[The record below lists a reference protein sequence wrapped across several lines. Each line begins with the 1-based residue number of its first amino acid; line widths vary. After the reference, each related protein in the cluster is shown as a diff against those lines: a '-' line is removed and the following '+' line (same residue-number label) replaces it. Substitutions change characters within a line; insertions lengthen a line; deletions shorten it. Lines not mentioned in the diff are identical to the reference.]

1 MSQVFPFPYIGPQ
14 PMVPLSLVGD
24 RCYDFL
30 LAPMDRD
37 TKQNLNESTTT
48 PTGSETVLLV
58 LVAASISH
66 LLNDTIQSL
75 IPAIYPVLKDSFQLS
90 FAQIGL
96 ITLTFQLTAS
106 LLQPLVGLYTD
117 HRPQPFS
124 LPIGMALSLVG
135 LVLLAFANSY
145 PMILVAAASVGLG
158 SSIFHPEASRLA
170 RLASGGRYGFA
181 QSLFQVGGNAGQS
194 LGPLLAALIIGGRAR
209 SNVIWF
215 TLVALVGIV
224 VLYNAGQWYRRNLP
238 RAHKH
243 IGRPATH
250 RHLPPAQIGWT
261 LFILMSLVFSK
272 FFYLESMR
280 SYFTFY
286 LIAKFQLPVQQA
298 QLLLFLFLFSVA
310 AGTIIGGPIGDRFG
324 RKYVIWISILGAAPL
339 TLILPYANLGW
350 TIVLSVL
357 IGIILSSAF
366 PTILVYAQELLPGK
380 VGLISGV
387 FFGFAFGMAGIGSAV
402 LGQLADH
409 TSIEYVYWICSFLP
423 LIGLLTGFLP
433 NLERSQTTGV
443 QEISDI
449 SP

>member
-1 MSQVFPFPYIGPQ
+1 
-14 PMVPLSLVGD
+14 
-24 RCYDFL
+24 
-30 LAPMDRD
+30 MDTR
-37 TKQNLNESTTT
+37 TERNLNESATATR
-48 PTGSETVLLV
+48 GHEAVLLI
-58 LVAASISH
+58 LAAASFSH

-96 ITLTFQLTAS
+96 ITLTFQVTAS

-124 LPIGMALSLVG
+124 LAIGMAFSLIG
-135 LVLLAFANSY
+135 LVLLALANNY
-145 PMILVAAASVGLG
+145 PAILIAAASVGLG

-194 LGPLLAALIIGGRAR
+194 LGPLLAALIIGARAR
-209 SNVIWF
+209 NNVIWF
-215 TLVALVGIV
+215 TLIALVGII
-224 VLYNAGQWYRRNLP
+224 VLYNAGRWYQRNMDRARKHIRRPVSHTHLP
-238 RAHKH
+238 RTKIAVALAVL
-243 IGRPATH
+243 I
-250 RHLPPAQIGWT
+250 
-261 LFILMSLVFSK
+261 SLIFSK

-286 LIAKFQLPVQQA
+286 LIDKFHLPVQHA

-324 RKYVIWISILGAAPL
+324 RKYVIWVSILGVAPL
-339 TLILPYANLGW
+339 TLLLPYVNLPW

-357 IGIILSSAF
+357 IGMILASAF

-380 VGLISGV
+380 VGLISGL
-387 FFGFAFGMAGIGSAV
+387 FFGFAFGIAGIGSALFGHV
-402 LGQLADH
+402 ADQ

-423 LIGLLTGFLP
+423 LIGLLTAFLP
-433 NLERSQTTGV
+433 NLEKHGARTA
-443 QEISDI
+443 
-449 SP
+449 

>member
-1 MSQVFPFPYIGPQ
+1 
-14 PMVPLSLVGD
+14 
-24 RCYDFL
+24 
-30 LAPMDRD
+30 MDKD
-37 TKQNLNESTTT
+37 TEPNLNESAVT
-48 PTGSETVLLV
+48 PRGSETVLLV
-58 LVAASISH
+58 LVAASFSH

-124 LPIGMALSLVG
+124 LTIGMALSLAG

-158 SSIFHPEASRLA
+158 SSVFHPEASRLA

-224 VLYNAGQWYRRNLP
+224 VLYNAGRWYRRNLP

-243 IGRPATH
+243 IKRHATH
-250 RHLPPAQIGWT
+250 RPLPPAQIGWA

-339 TLILPYANLGW
+339 TLLLPYANLGW
-350 TIVLSVL
+350 TIALSVL

-423 LIGLLTGFLP
+423 LIGLLTGLLP
-433 NLERSQTTGV
+433 SLEGPRTTAPAV
-443 QEISDI
+443 DA
-449 SP
+449 

>member
-1 MSQVFPFPYIGPQ
+1 
-14 PMVPLSLVGD
+14 
-24 RCYDFL
+24 
-30 LAPMDRD
+30 MDTGTER
-37 TKQNLNESTTT
+37 NLNESTTAT
-48 PTGSETVLLV
+48 RGSETVLLI
-58 LVAASISH
+58 LVAASFSH

-90 FAQIGL
+90 FTQIGL
-96 ITLTFQLTAS
+96 ITLTFQVTAS

-124 LPIGMALSLVG
+124 LAIGMALSLVG
-135 LVLLAFANSY
+135 LVLLAFANNY

-194 LGPLLAALIIGGRAR
+194 LGPLLAALIIGARAR

-215 TLVALVGIV
+215 TLVALVGII
-224 VLYNAGQWYRRNLP
+224 VLYNAGRWYQQNLP

-243 IGRPATH
+243 IKRPLTH
-250 RHLPPAQIGWT
+250 THLPPGQIR
-261 LFILMSLVFSK
+261 LALVVLISLIFSK

-286 LIAKFQLPVQQA
+286 LISKFQLSVQHA

-324 RKYVIWISILGAAPL
+324 RKYVIWVSILGAAPL
-339 TLILPYANLGW
+339 TLLLPYVDLVW
-350 TIVLSVL
+350 TVVLSIL
-357 IGIILSSAF
+357 IGLILSSAF

-380 VGLISGV
+380 VGLISGL
-387 FFGFAFGMAGIGSAV
+387 FFGFAFGIAGIGSAV
-402 LGQLADH
+402 FGLLADR

-433 NLERSQTTGV
+433 NLERSRTSGTTA
-443 QEISDI
+443 DA
-449 SP
+449 

>member
-1 MSQVFPFPYIGPQ
+1 MTF
-14 PMVPLSLVGD
+14 SLVYGLPNPRD
-24 RCYDFL
+24 LGEDTPTL
-30 LAPMDRD
+30 MDTD
-37 TKQNLNESTTT
+37 AEQNLNESRT
-48 PTGSETVLLV
+48 PRGSETVLLV
-58 LVAASISH
+58 LVAASFSH
-66 LLNDTIQSL
+66 LLNDTLQSL

-96 ITLTFQLTAS
+96 VTLTFQLTAS

-117 HRPQPFS
+117 HRPQPLS

-145 PMILVAAASVGLG
+145 SMILVAAASVGLG
-158 SSIFHPEASRLA
+158 SSVFHPEASRLA
-170 RLASGGRYGFA
+170 RVASGGRYGFA

-215 TLVALVGIV
+215 TPIALVGIV
-224 VLYNAGQWYRRNLP
+224 VLYNAGRWYRRHLP

-243 IGRPATH
+243 IRRHAAH
-250 RHLPPAQIGWT
+250 RHLPPAQIGWA
-261 LFILMSLVFSK
+261 LFVLMSLVFSK

-286 LIAKFQLPVQQA
+286 LMAKFQLPVQQA

-310 AGTIIGGPIGDRFG
+310 AGTIVGGPIGDRFG
-324 RKYVIWISILGAAPL
+324 RKYVIWISILGVTPL
-339 TLILPYANLGW
+339 TLLLPYANLGW
-350 TIVLSVL
+350 TIVLSIL

-380 VGLISGV
+380 VGLISGF

-402 LGQLADH
+402 FGQLADR

-423 LIGLLTGFLP
+423 LIGLVTGFLP
-433 NLERSQTTGV
+433 NLERSRTAATTV
-443 QEISDI
+443 DE

>member
-1 MSQVFPFPYIGPQ
+1 MT
-14 PMVPLSLVGD
+14 
-24 RCYDFL
+24 FL
-30 LAPMDRD
+30 LALMDRD
-37 TKQNLNESTTT
+37 SEQNLNESRT
-48 PTGSETVLLV
+48 PRGSETVLLV
-58 LVAASISH
+58 LVAASFSH
-66 LLNDTIQSL
+66 LLNDAVQSL

-96 ITLTFQLTAS
+96 VTLTFQLTAS

-124 LPIGMALSLVG
+124 LPIGMAFSLVG

-158 SSIFHPEASRLA
+158 SSVFHPEASRLA

-224 VLYNAGQWYRRNLP
+224 VLYNAGRWYRRNLP
-238 RAHKH
+238 RAHEH
-243 IGRPATH
+243 TRRHAAH
-250 RHLPPAQIGWT
+250 RHLPPAQIGWA
-261 LFILMSLVFSK
+261 LFLLMSLVFSK

-280 SYFTFY
+280 SYFIFY
-286 LIAKFQLPVQQA
+286 LMAKFQLPVQQA

-324 RKYVIWISILGAAPL
+324 RKYVIWISILGVAPL
-339 TLILPYANLGW
+339 TLVLPYANLGW

-380 VGLISGV
+380 VGLISGF

-402 LGQLADH
+402 FGQLADH

-423 LIGLLTGFLP
+423 LIGLVTGFLP
-433 NLERSQTTGV
+433 NLTRSRTTATAV
-443 QEISDI
+443 AA
-449 SP
+449 

>member
-1 MSQVFPFPYIGPQ
+1 
-14 PMVPLSLVGD
+14 
-24 RCYDFL
+24 
-30 LAPMDRD
+30 LA
-37 TKQNLNESTTT
+37 
-48 PTGSETVLLV
+48 
-58 LVAASISH
+58 AASFSH

-96 ITLTFQLTAS
+96 ITLTFQVTAS

-117 HRPQPFS
+117 RRPQPFS
-124 LPIGMALSLVG
+124 LAIGMAFSLVG

-145 PMILVAAASVGLG
+145 PMILVAGASVGLG

-194 LGPLLAALIIGGRAR
+194 LGPLLAALVIGARAR

-215 TLVALVGIV
+215 TLVALVGII
-224 VLYNAGQWYRRNLP
+224 VLYNAGRWYRQNLP

-243 IGRPATH
+243 IRRPVSHTD
-250 RHLPPAQIGWT
+250 LPPAQIRWA
-261 LFILMSLVFSK
+261 LFILISLIFSK

-286 LIAKFQLPVQQA
+286 LISKFHLGVQHA

-310 AGTIIGGPIGDRFG
+310 AG

-339 TLILPYANLGW
+339 TLLLPYVNLGC
-350 TIVLSVL
+350 TIVLSML

-366 PTILVYAQELLPGK
+366 PAILVYAQELVPGK
-380 VGLISGV
+380 VGLISGL
-387 FFGFAFGMAGIGSAV
+387 FFGLAFGIAGIGSAV
-402 LGQLADH
+402 FGQLADR
-409 TSIEYVYWICSFLP
+409 TSIEYVYWVCSFLP

-433 NLERSQTTGV
+433 NLERPATTVTMGNGRC
-443 QEISDI
+443 ECG
-449 SP
+449 

>member
-1 MSQVFPFPYIGPQ
+1 M
-14 PMVPLSLVGD
+14 
-24 RCYDFL
+24 
-30 LAPMDRD
+30 ATD
-37 TKQNLNESTTT
+37 TGQNLKQSGTTHA
-48 PTGSETVLLV
+48 GGETVLLV
-58 LVAASISH
+58 LVAASFSH

-124 LPIGMALSLVG
+124 LAIGMALSLVG
-135 LVLLAFANSY
+135 LVLLAVANSY

-194 LGPLLAALIIGGRAR
+194 LGPLLAALIIGARAR

-215 TLVALVGIV
+215 TLIALVGIV
-224 VLYNAGQWYRRNLP
+224 VLYNAGRWYQQNLP

-243 IGRPATH
+243 IKRPVSHAD
-250 RHLPPAQIGWT
+250 LPQAQIGWA
-261 LFILMSLVFSK
+261 LFILISLIFSK

-286 LIAKFQLPVQQA
+286 LISKFHIGVQHA

-310 AGTIIGGPIGDRFG
+310 AGTIVGGPIGDRFG

-339 TLILPYANLGW
+339 TLLLPYANLGW
-350 TIVLSVL
+350 TIALSVL
-357 IGIILSSAF
+357 IGLILSSAF

-380 VGLISGV
+380 VGLISGL
-387 FFGFAFGMAGIGSAV
+387 FFGFAFGVAGIGSAFF
-402 LGQLADH
+402 GQLADR
-409 TSIEYVYWICSFLP
+409 TSIEYVYWVCSFLP
-423 LIGLLTGFLP
+423 LIGLLTTFLP
-433 NLERSQTTGV
+433 NLERPTTTLTIKQPG
-443 QEISDI
+443 
-449 SP
+449 